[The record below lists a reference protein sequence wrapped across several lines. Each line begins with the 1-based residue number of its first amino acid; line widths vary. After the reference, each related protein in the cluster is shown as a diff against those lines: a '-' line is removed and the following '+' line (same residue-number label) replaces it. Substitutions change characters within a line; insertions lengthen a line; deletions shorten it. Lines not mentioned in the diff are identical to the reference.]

1 MTFLL
6 ENNEMPTPSTAA
18 LQLTSDSS
26 RSLMQSTNFI
36 FRHAQR
42 VKFDTADVYG
52 AIDDDN
58 DPENSR
64 WKQVRTMLFF
74 YYNFIYQ

>member
-18 LQLTSDSS
+18 SQPTSESS
-26 RSLMQSTNFI
+26 RALMQSSNFI

-58 DPENSR
+58 DPENTR
-64 WKQVRTMLFF
+64 WKQVIMMLIF
-74 YYNFIYQ
+74 YYNFIYL